1 MSEETRVRSGDLGAM
16 AKLRLA
22 ARIGTSFVVVHVGL
36 RRVALPEL
44 VARLAD
50 GPPATWPSVRPI
62 RLSRAVDRTLRLGSR
77 RPRCLI
83 LALVLYRL
91 LRAQGDR
98 GALVIGIPI
107 EARDKDA
114 HAWVEIDGRDIGPP
128 PGKGAHE
135 ELARYA

>member
-1 MSEETRVRSGDLGAM
+1 V
-16 AKLRLA
+16 AKVRLA
-22 ARIGTSFVVVHVGL
+22 ARIVTSFVVVHVGL
-36 RRVALPEL
+36 RRVSLPEL
-44 VARLAD
+44 VARLGG
-50 GPPATWPSVRPI
+50 GPRASWPPVRPI
-62 RLSRAVDRTLRLGSR
+62 RLSRAVHRTLRLGSR

-91 LRAQGDR
+91 LRSQGDR

-114 HAWVEIDGRDIGPP
+114 HAWVEMEGHDIGPP